1 MPTDYPTDDELLA
14 RLAVELAGDDPVP
27 PLVLAG
33 ARDSFAWRTVDAE
46 LARLVADS
54 LLATVDVRGDEPR
67 LLTYQAG
74 DVVVELEVTEVD
86 GRVSVAGQ
94 LVPPTPARVRVE
106 QPGGVVE
113 VDADRFGRFTVGG
126 LNRGP
131 TRFVCTG
138 DEPLALTEWT
148 LL

>member
-1 MPTDYPTDDELLA
+1 MPTDHPPDDELLA
-14 RLAVELAGDDPVP
+14 RLAAELADDDPVP

-33 ARDSFAWRTVDAE
+33 ARDSLAWRTVDAE

-54 LLATVDVRGDEPR
+54 LLATADVRGDETR

-74 DVVVELEVTEVD
+74 AVVVELEVTEVD

-94 LVPPTPARVRVE
+94 LVPPAPARIRVE

-113 VDADRFGRFTVGG
+113 VDADRFGRFTVEG
-126 LNRGP
+126 LNPGP
-131 TRFVCTG
+131 TRFACTG
-138 DEPLALTEWT
+138 DGPLALTEWT

>member
-1 MPTDYPTDDELLA
+1 MPTDNPTDDELSA
-14 RLAVELAGDDPVP
+14 RLATELAGDDPVP

-33 ARDSFAWRTVDAE
+33 ARDSLAWRTVDAQ

-54 LLATVDVRGDEPR
+54 LLATADVRGDEAR

-94 LVPPTPARVRVE
+94 LVPPAPALVRAE

-113 VDADRFGRFTVGG
+113 VDADRFGRFTIGD

-131 TRFVCTG
+131 TRFVCGG